1 MAASASF
8 TSLAPQLTL
17 RTTLHPTA
25 TRDEALLFLD
35 ATAQSNLLLLQF
47 VDDAFVLQSTCWG
60 LFRVC
65 RSMSHFAFL
74 WHHRFA
80 GGSKAASVLCVGDTW
95 PEGLPLPVLDGQQV
109 RIVDRLDVLGILLD
123 RELTLSGVL
132 SALGGRLHDAACDLG
147 RALEANGLGLSW
159 HAEQLPQRAES
170 AALYG
175 CELLAAGA
183 DGWPLISRRLNLMHY
198 RAIKAL
204 LGMSFLSLGEGGYVR
219 MLLWFGYS
227 WRLSAKVALRIVV
240 TLARLL
246 TLPPTMLLHGAI
258 RAAQT
263 VTGVTWIGAARSVA
277 LSLGI
282 VEVPCWEAL
291 PDTVRS
297 ASEVRLHIQRWRR
310 QAVIPAINVKEGQW
324 RLEAL
329 SKLSWCP
336 PADFRPVLALTRSV
350 LWTPTLSKACKTWFL
365 AVLTGQFFFAGWH
378 RGEAHSASEQQ
389 CLLCGSHPSS
399 LVSHLTAE
407 CQPAAL
413 LVCAAGLPPQELFS
427 MPGDVDRFKQRIEA
441 LASIMS
447 QFHARRL

>member
-1 MAASASF
+1 
-8 TSLAPQLTL
+8 
-17 RTTLHPTA
+17 
-25 TRDEALLFLD
+25 
-35 ATAQSNLLLLQF
+35 
-47 VDDAFVLQSTCWG
+47 
-60 LFRVC
+60 
-65 RSMSHFAFL
+65 MSHFAFL

-80 GGSKAASVLCVGDTW
+80 GGSKAASVLC
-95 PEGLPLPVLDGQQV
+95 LPVLDGQQV
-109 RIVDRLDVLGILLD
+109 RIVDRLDVLGIPLD
-123 RELTLSGVL
+123 RDLTLSGVL

-310 QAVIPAINVKEGQW
+310 
-324 RLEAL
+324 
-329 SKLSWCP
+329 
-336 PADFRPVLALTRSV
+336 
-350 LWTPTLSKACKTWFL
+350 
-365 AVLTGQFFFAGWH
+365 
-378 RGEAHSASEQQ
+378 
-389 CLLCGSHPSS
+389 PSS